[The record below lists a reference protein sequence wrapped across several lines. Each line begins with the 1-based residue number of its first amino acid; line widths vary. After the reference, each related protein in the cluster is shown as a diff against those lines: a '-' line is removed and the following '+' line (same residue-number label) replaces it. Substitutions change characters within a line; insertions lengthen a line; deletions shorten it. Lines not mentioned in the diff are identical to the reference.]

1 MKRTTIG
8 LDIAKH
14 VFQAHAVNLET
25 GEVTRTK
32 LRRSEVLSHFAQLQ
46 SAIIV
51 MEACGS
57 SQHWAREL
65 GKLGHNVKL
74 IAPQFVRPF
83 VRTNKNDAADA
94 QAIWTA
100 AQQPEM
106 RFVAVKT
113 EEQQAV
119 LALHAIRERLKK
131 NRTAAVNQI
140 HGLMGE
146 FGIELPQGWRGMLP
160 KAVAAIDVTTS
171 VIPTLLRPQL
181 LRQVEEIRRLTE
193 QMDEVERQIAS
204 WQRRQEDCERIAA
217 IPGVGLLTAT
227 AAVATIGDAGIFRS
241 GRQFAAYLGLVP
253 RQRGTGGRVQLL
265 GISKRGDTY
274 LRTLL
279 IHGARSVLV
288 NKAASKDPNT
298 WLGRLL
304 QRRHHNVAAVALANK
319 MARQIWAL
327 LSHRSR
333 YEPNHGAAVPPP
345 TALAVSGNAATL
357 PA

>member
-1 MKRTTIG
+1 MKEPQMKCTTIG

-14 VFQAHAVNLET
+14 VLQAHAVEIGS

-32 LRRSEVLSHFAQLQ
+32 LRRGEVLAFFAQLHP
-46 SAIIV
+46 SVIA
-51 MEACGS
+51 MEACGAAH
-57 SQHWAREL
+57 HWARSFA
-65 GKLGHNVKL
+65 KLGHQVRL

-83 VRTNKNDAADA
+83 VKTNKNDAADA

-106 RFVAVKT
+106 RFVAIKT
-113 EEQQAV
+113 EEQQAA

-131 NRTAAVNQI
+131 SRTAAVNQI

-146 FGIELPQGWRGMLP
+146 FGLVLAKGWRTMLP
-160 KAVAAIDVTTS
+160 KAAAALDDSTS
-171 VIPTLLRPQL
+171 IVPALLRPQL
-181 LRQVEEIRRLTE
+181 RHQLEEIHTLTAKIT
-193 QMDEVERQIAS
+193 DVERQIAS
-204 WQRRQEDCERIAA
+204 WQRQQDGCERIAA

-227 AAVATIGDAGIFRS
+227 AAVATIGEASTFRS

-253 RQRGTGGRVQLL
+253 RQSGTGGRVQLL

-279 IHGARSVLV
+279 IHGARGVLA
-288 NKAASKDPNT
+288 NSRAAKDPNT
-298 WLGRLL
+298 WVGRLI

-327 LSHRSR
+327 LAHQRR
-333 YEPNHGAAVPPP
+333 YDPKQGSMGPLSAAAP
-345 TALAVSGNAATL
+345 
-357 PA
+357 

>member
-14 VFQAHAVNLET
+14 IFQSHAVDAES

-32 LRRSEVLSHFAQLQ
+32 LKRADVLSHFAQLQ
-46 SAIIV
+46 PSLIV

-57 SQHWAREL
+57 AQHWAREFV
-65 GKLGHNVKL
+65 KLGHKVKL
-74 IAPQFVRPF
+74 IGAQFVRPF
-83 VRTNKNDAADA
+83 VKTNKNDAADA

-119 LALHAIRERLKK
+119 LALHAVRERLKK

-140 HGLMGE
+140 HGLLGE
-146 FGIELPQGWRGMLP
+146 FGVALPKGWRGMLP
-160 KAVAAIDVTTS
+160 KAAAALDDATS
-171 VIPTLLRPQL
+171 SVPALLRPQL
-181 LRQVEEIRRLTE
+181 RKQLEEVRQVTVQIEG
-193 QMDEVERQIAS
+193 VERQIAS
-204 WQRRQEDCERIAA
+204 WLRRQGDCERIAA

-227 AAVATIGDAGIFRS
+227 AAVATVGETATTFRS

-253 RQRGTGGRVQLL
+253 RQTGTGGRVQLH
-265 GISKRGDTY
+265 GISKRGDSY
-274 LRTLL
+274 LRMLL
-279 IHGARSVLV
+279 IQGAKSVLV
-288 NKAASKDPNT
+288 SSKASKGPNT
-298 WLGRLL
+298 WLGRLT
-304 QRRHHNVAAVALANK
+304 QRRPHNVACVALANK

-327 LSHRSR
+327 LAHQAK
-333 YEPNHGAAVPPP
+333 YEPNHGLTAAAP
-345 TALAVSGNAATL
+345 AA
-357 PA
+357 AA

>member
-14 VFQAHAVNLET
+14 VMQVHRVEIDS

-32 LRRSEVLSHFAQLQ
+32 LRRRELLAYFAQLRP
-46 SAIIV
+46 SVIV
-51 MEACGS
+51 MEACGAA
-57 SQHWAREL
+57 QHWAREFA
-65 GKLGHNVKL
+65 KLGHEVKL

-83 VRTNKNDAADA
+83 VKTNKNDAADA

-106 RFVAVKT
+106 RFVAIKT

-119 LALHAIRERLKK
+119 LALHAVRERLKK
-131 NRTAAVNQI
+131 SRTSAINQI

-146 FGIELPQGWRGMLP
+146 FGIELAKGWRKMLP
-160 KAVAAIDVTTS
+160 TAAAALDDATS
-171 VIPTLLRPQL
+171 TVPALLRPQL
-181 LRQVEEIRRLTE
+181 RRQLEEIHALAAQIT
-193 QMDEVERQIAS
+193 DVERQIAS
-204 WQRRQEDCERIAA
+204 WQRQHDGCERIAS

-227 AAVATIGDAGIFRS
+227 AAVATIGEASTFRS

-253 RQRGTGGRVQLL
+253 RQCGTGGRVQLL
-265 GISKRGDTY
+265 GISKRGDIY

-279 IHGARSVLV
+279 VHGARAVLA
-288 NKAASKDPNT
+288 NSKAAKDPNT
-298 WLGRLL
+298 WVGRLI

-327 LSHRSR
+327 LAHQRR
-333 YEPNHGAAVPPP
+333 YDPKHGSLPVASAV
-345 TALAVSGNAATL
+345 AV
-357 PA
+357 

>member
-1 MKRTTIG
+1 MERTTIG
-8 LDIAKH
+8 LDIAKR
-14 VFQAHAVNLET
+14 VFQAHAVDRES

-32 LRRSEVLSHFAQLQ
+32 LGRAELLQHFAQMQPSLV
-46 SAIIV
+46 A
-51 MEACGS
+51 MEACGAA
-57 SQHWAREL
+57 QHWAREFR
-65 GKLGHNVKL
+65 KLGHEVKL

-83 VRTNKNDAADA
+83 VKTNKNDAADA

-106 RFVAVKT
+106 RAVAVKT

-131 NRTAAVNQI
+131 ARAAAINQL

-146 FGIELPQGWRGMLP
+146 FGIELPRGWRTMLA
-160 KAVAAIDVTTS
+160 KAVAALDQADSAV
-171 VIPTLLRPQL
+171 PALLQPQL
-181 LRQVEEIRRLTE
+181 HRQLAEVRSLTE
-193 QMDEVERQIAS
+193 QMAEVERQIAS
-204 WQRRQEDCERIAA
+204 WKRGQEECERIAA

-227 AAVATIGDAGIFRS
+227 AAVATMGEARTFRS

-253 RQRGTGGRVQLL
+253 RQTGTGGRVQLL

-279 IHGARSVLV
+279 IHGARSVLAHRQ
-288 NKAASKDPNT
+288 AAADPNS

-304 QRRHHNVAAVALANK
+304 QRRPKNVAAVALANK
-319 MARQIWAL
+319 MARQIWAIVA
-327 LSHRSR
+327 HERT
-333 YEPNHGAAVPPP
+333 YEPNYGLPQV
-345 TALAVSGNAATL
+345 TAT

>member
-8 LDIAKH
+8 LDIAKR
-14 VFQAHAVNLET
+14 VFQAHAVCPET
-25 GEVTRTK
+25 GQVTRTT
-32 LRRSEVLSHFAQLQ
+32 LRRAEVLSHFAQRLP
-46 SAIIV
+46 ALIV

-57 SQHWAREL
+57 SQHWAREFA
-65 GKLGHNVKL
+65 KLGHEVKL
-74 IAPQFVRPF
+74 IGAQFVRPF
-83 VRTNKNDAADA
+83 VKTNKNDAADA

-106 RFVAVKT
+106 RAVAVKT

-119 LALHAIRERLKK
+119 LGLHAVRERLKK

-146 FGIELPQGWRGMLP
+146 FGVELPRGWRGMLP
-160 KAVAAIDVTTS
+160 KAVVALEEASSS
-171 VIPTLLRPQL
+171 VPALLRPQL
-181 LRQVEEIRRLTE
+181 RRQIEEIHALTG
-193 QMDEVERQIAS
+193 QIKDVEHQLAS
-204 WQRRQEDCERIAA
+204 WQRRQDDCERIAA

-227 AAVATIGDAGIFRS
+227 AAVATMGEARAFRS

-253 RQRGTGGRVQLL
+253 RQQGTGGRVQLL

-288 NKAASKDPNT
+288 RSAASKDPNT
-298 WLGRLL
+298 WLGRLT
-304 QRRHHNVAAVALANK
+304 QRRPHNVAAVALANK

-327 LSHRSR
+327 LAHGRI
-333 YEPNHGAAVPPP
+333 YEPQHRLVP
-345 TALAVSGNAATL
+345 AT
-357 PA
+357 PSSA

>member
-14 VFQAHAVNLET
+14 VLQEHAVDYGS
-25 GEVTRTK
+25 GEVKRTK
-32 LRRSEVLSHFAQLQ
+32 LRRAEVLAHFAQLRP
-46 SAIIV
+46 SVIV
-51 MEACGS
+51 MEACGAA
-57 SQHWAREL
+57 QHWAREFA
-65 GKLGHNVKL
+65 KLGHEAKM

-83 VRTNKNDAADA
+83 VKTNKNDAADA

-119 LALHAIRERLKK
+119 LALHAVRERLKK
-131 NRTAAVNQI
+131 NRTAAINQI

-146 FGIELPQGWRGMLP
+146 FGIALTKGWKTMLP
-160 KAVAAIDVTTS
+160 RAAAALDDATS
-171 VIPTLLRPQL
+171 VVPALLRPQL
-181 LRQVEEIRRLTE
+181 RRQLEEIHSVTA
-193 QMDEVERQIAS
+193 QITDVERQIAS
-204 WQRRQEDCERIAA
+204 WQLQQEGCERIAA

-227 AAVATIGDAGIFRS
+227 AAVATIGDATTFRS

-253 RQRGTGGRVQLL
+253 RQSGTGGRVQLL

-279 IHGARSVLV
+279 IHGARSVLA
-288 NKAASKDPNT
+288 NGQAAKDPNT
-298 WLGRLL
+298 WLGRLI
-304 QRRHHNVAAVALANK
+304 QRRPHNVAAVALANK

-327 LSHRSR
+327 LAHERR
-333 YEPNHGAAVPPP
+333 YEPNYGLTVVTQA
-345 TALAVSGNAATL
+345 TAT
-357 PA
+357 